1 MGSSNSKV
9 QCLLRP
15 GQSGKTKKMQDLI
28 REYADLA
35 NIFHGEGA
43 TPLDIVICS
52 NNRSLAHQTTVRMN
66 NDLFDSDSIEDDD
79 SDDGPADAQLTGS
92 CFSWVSGT
100 KGIIKPEHLAWD
112 IVTGKVSMVVCCA
125 HKKRLDYVYTLL
137 TKLNEFP
144 SYRSKVN
151 IWIDEA
157 DASIKLWSRPTVD
170 VTLLSSVQTVTLVS
184 ATFNTILK
192 KYERLHVLGDVI
204 THPPSY
210 HKVADCI
217 QVVDDETGD
226 APAYL
231 AAVLAKNPQLV
242 QPGIR
247 LFAPGDHIKIS
258 HNEVANHLLG
268 RGFAVLVL
276 NGSEKRIRMPG
287 TEPSIVLADNVGP
300 DPEEIGR
307 QVARLYRE
315 HNLARFPFA
324 VTGHQCVGRGLTFQN
339 ENFLF
344 DFGIVPHIS
353 DPAMAYQTACR
364 MAGNIRFLPGYKQ
377 VPLVTTTR
385 MWTTLLRQEAFA
397 VNLARIVN
405 ERNLLD
411 VGVEEFDE
419 AAGIVS
425 AGSVRDYE
433 LSPTFA
439 TSAAAAAW
447 CDRNLSYGKSV
458 YGLYDAE
465 GNAGLT
471 HIKYRGHLRPLLTE
485 VELRASVPATNHEGG
500 NYARVMPVVDVQWG
514 VADAARVMPVS
525 WVGVPEGADKARVM
539 PVSAQQ
545 VIVWVA
551 IYKKDKRR
559 AVTVSQLFG
568 GR

>member
-35 NIFHGEGA
+35 NLFHGEGT

-66 NDLFDSDSIEDDD
+66 NDLFESESIEDDD
-79 SDDGPADAQLTGS
+79 SDDAPAETQLTGS

-100 KGIIKPEHLAWD
+100 KGVVKPEHLAWD

-125 HKKRLDYVYTLL
+125 HKKRLDYLYLLL

-144 SYRSKVN
+144 GYRSKVN
-151 IWIDEA
+151 VWIDEA
-157 DASIKLWSRPTVD
+157 DASIKLWSRPGVD
-170 VTLLSSVQTVTLVS
+170 VTLLSSVETVTLVS

-192 KYERLHVLGDVI
+192 KYERIHVLGDPV
-204 THPPSY
+204 TYPPSY

-217 QVVDDETGD
+217 QTADDEPGD
-226 APAYL
+226 AAAYL

-247 LFAPGDHIKIS
+247 LFAPGDHIKVS
-258 HNEVANHLLG
+258 HNDVANHLLG

-276 NGSEKRIRMPG
+276 NGSEKRIRLPG
-287 TEPSIVLADNVGP
+287 TEPSIVLADNAGSE
-300 DPEEIGR
+300 PEEIGR
-307 QVARLYRE
+307 QMARLYHE

-377 VPLVTTTR
+377 VPLVTTSR
-385 MWTTLLRQEAFA
+385 MWTVILRQEAFA
-397 VNLARIVN
+397 VNLARIVK

-411 VGVEEFDE
+411 VGADEFAE
-419 AAGIVS
+419 AGGV
-425 AGSVRDYE
+425 VPTRDYG

-439 TSAAAAAW
+439 TSAAAEAW
-447 CDRNLSYGKSV
+447 CVRNLTYGKSV
-458 YGLYDAE
+458 YGLYDSE
-465 GNAGLT
+465 GNQPGST
-471 HIKYRGHLRPLLTE
+471 HVKYRGALRPLLTE
-485 VELRASVPATNHEGG
+485 TELRTS
-500 NYARVMPVVDVQWG
+500 VDVGQG
-514 VADAARVMPVS
+514 ANTLARVMPVS
-525 WVGVPEGADKARVM
+525 WFKSLDGAGGVGRIM
-539 PVSAQQ
+539 PVLPDETVQ
-545 VIVWVA
+545 VILWIAIFKKSKLRGFVA
-551 IYKKDKRR
+551 ADLFAPRR
-559 AVTVSQLFG
+559 
-568 GR
+568 

>member
-28 REYADLA
+28 RDYAELA
-35 NIFHGEGA
+35 KIFHGEGT

-66 NDLFDSDSIEDDD
+66 NDLFESESIEDDD
-79 SDDGPADAQLTGS
+79 SDDAPAETQLTGS

-100 KGIIKPEHLAWD
+100 KGVVKPEHLAWD

-125 HKKRLDYVYTLL
+125 HKKRLDYIYSLL

-144 SYRSKVN
+144 GYRSKVN
-151 IWIDEA
+151 VWIDEA
-157 DASIKLWSRPTVD
+157 DASIKLWSRPAVD

-192 KYERLHVLGDVI
+192 KYERIHVLGDAI
-204 THPPSY
+204 TYPPSY

-217 QVVDDETGD
+217 QTADDEPGD
-226 APAYL
+226 AVAYL

-242 QPGIR
+242 SPGVR
-247 LFAPGDHIKIS
+247 LFAPGDHIKVS
-258 HNEVANHLLG
+258 HNDVANHLLG

-276 NGSEKRIRMPG
+276 NGSEKRIRLPG
-287 TEPSIVLADNVGP
+287 TEPSIVLADNAAP
-300 DPEEIGR
+300 EPEEIGR
-307 QVARLYRE
+307 QMARLYHE

-377 VPLVTTTR
+377 VPLVTTSR
-385 MWTTLLRQEAFA
+385 MWTVILRQEAFA
-397 VNLARIVN
+397 VNLARIVR
-405 ERNLLD
+405 ERNLSD
-411 VGVEEFDE
+411 VGAEEFAE
-419 AAGIVS
+419 AGGV
-425 AGSVRDYE
+425 VPTRDYG

-439 TSAAAAAW
+439 TSAAAEAW
-447 CDRNLSYGKSV
+447 CVRNLTYGKSV
-458 YGLYDAE
+458 YGLYDSE
-465 GNAGLT
+465 GNPGST
-471 HIKYRGHLRPLLTE
+471 HIKYRGDLRLLLTE
-485 VELRASVPATNHEGG
+485 AELRTSIDTGQGANT
-500 NYARVMPVVDVQWG
+500 
-514 VADAARVMPVS
+514 AARVVPVN
-525 WVGVPEGADKARVM
+525 WVGVPEGADKARAM
-539 PVSAQQ
+539 PVTDVQWGVADAARPMPVISDPA
-545 VIVWVA
+545 IVWIV
-551 IYKKDKRR
+551 IYKKSKLRR
-559 AVTVSQLFG
+559 FVAADLFAP
-568 GR
+568 RR